1 MYPSRGHQIA
11 GTINR
16 RNVSFVQES
25 GAAGERPLFPSA
37 QRRAISMD
45 KRERSPGTEVVAD
58 SPARRPTSPCNT
70 VVSRARRR
78 RRNGLTTPA
87 SE

>member
-45 KRERSPGTEVVAD
+45 KRERSPGAEVVA
-58 SPARRPTSPCNT
+58 ARRLHVIPSSA
-70 VVSRARRR
+70 VHVAVAEK
-78 RRNGLTTPA
+78 G
-87 SE
+87 